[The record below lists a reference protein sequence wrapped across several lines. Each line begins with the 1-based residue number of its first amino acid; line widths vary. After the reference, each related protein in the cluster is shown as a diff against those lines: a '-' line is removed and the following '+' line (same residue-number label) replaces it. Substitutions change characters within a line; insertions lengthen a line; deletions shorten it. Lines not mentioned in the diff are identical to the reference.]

1 MSLSVDTPEE
11 TCLWFVQQN
20 GLSVRYGSKKQRT
33 PAVCLA
39 AVQQNGMAVQALTS
53 EQRSPAICLAAVQQ
67 NSQALKFLSTEQTT
81 AEVCIAYVQHDGYL
95 VQRLKA
101 EQRSPVVCYA
111 AVQENG
117 WVVSCLSA
125 EQRTPAICLAV
136 IQQDGIVR
144 LSAKEISD
152 CHKWTPELHPHF
164 PTRIRRLVEGALVAS
179 STMLPLEIAVGV
191 ARRIP
196 RYPNAFKTVG
206 FKKGYLVSKYNI
218 L

>member
-1 MSLSVDTPEE
+1 MRSPIDSVR
-11 TCLWFVQQN
+11 QN
-20 GLSVRYGSKKQRT
+20 GCAVHWLSSEKRT

-39 AVQQNGMAVQALTS
+39 AVQQNGMAVQELTS

-67 NSQALKFLSTEQTT
+67 NRHALKLLSNEQTT
-81 AEVCIAYVQHDGYL
+81 TAVCIAFVQHDGYF
-95 VQRLKA
+95 VQWLSSEKQTPA
-101 EQRSPVVCYA
+101 VCYA

-117 WVVSCLSA
+117 WVVACLSA
-125 EQRTPAICLAV
+125 EQRTPAICLAA
-136 IQQDGIVR
+136 IQHDGTVR